1 MAKIFVAVE
10 AYTENCIGSV
20 GDVSF
25 IGVYKTKDEAYDE
38 IRKRYTGTDKECKI
52 NEYLLKRADGS
63 NTIEAI
69 CSYSDFEGN
78 EIRWTVKEIDLPE

>member
-1 MAKIFVAVE
+1 MNKIFVAVE

-20 GDVSF
+20 GSISF
-25 IGVYKTKDEAYDE
+25 IGAFKTKDEAYAR
-38 IRKRYTGTDKECKI
+38 IRKNHTGTDNDCKI
-52 NEYLLKRADGS
+52 HEYMLTQSDGGKAL
-63 NTIEAI
+63 EAT